1 MNEIITHKSINQERS
16 QLINRA
22 LVADLLRQEGVCSR
36 ATLAQLSGL
45 KQATITNII
54 GEFIEC
60 GLVVETGLMSGCKGR
75 RSIGVTLNDDL
86 YKVIGIRMTRR
97 AFYISIAGLSGKV
110 YAVEEYPIGPRD
122 DVQNTISRIRNA
134 IQDIRRE
141 NSSTHIPAVCMAM
154 PGPYREDRD
163 QLLFVTELSGWQNF
177 PIKKALT
184 EGFDI
189 PIYIANDANA
199 SAFAQLWYRSKEYG
213 IRNMIYVLA
222 GQGIGCG
229 IITDGKLVLGQRGI
243 AGEFGHNTINYR
255 GALCECGNRGCLE
268 KYCSTLA
275 LRSRIRERLAAGEA
289 SKLQADALSTEA
301 LAHAVAQ
308 GDPVACEE
316 YDRVCEFLSIGITN
330 LINQLNPGIIVI
342 GDELAEIAPDRML
355 ATVRERVKES
365 VHTLSPGEVAIEV
378 NRLPGSPVL
387 LGAAAFAAQSVLADP
402 GKLIQEAAV
411 SQEIS
416 SAPLELAAQ

>member
-1 MNEIITHKSINQERS
+1 MAIIPSITTDCR
-16 QLINRA
+16 
-22 LVADLLRQEGVCSR
+22 
-36 ATLAQLSGL
+36 
-45 KQATITNII
+45 
-54 GEFIEC
+54 
-60 GLVVETGLMSGCKGR
+60 
-75 RSIGVTLNDDL
+75 
-86 YKVIGIRMTRR
+86 
-97 AFYISIAGLSGKV
+97 
-110 YAVEEYPIGPRD
+110 
-122 DVQNTISRIRNA
+122 
-134 IQDIRRE
+134 
-141 NSSTHIPAVCMAM
+141 
-154 PGPYREDRD
+154 
-163 QLLFVTELSGWQNF
+163 
-177 PIKKALT
+177 
-184 EGFDI
+184 
-189 PIYIANDANA
+189 A
-199 SAFAQLWYRSKEYG
+199 SAATAAAWK
-213 IRNMIYVLA
+213 
-222 GQGIGCG
+222 
-229 IITDGKLVLGQRGI
+229 
-243 AGEFGHNTINYR
+243 
-255 GALCECGNRGCLE
+255 

-416 SAPLELAAQ
+416 SAPLELAAL

>member
-1 MNEIITHKSINQERS
+1 MNASNQKSINQEKI
-16 QLINRA
+16 QAINRA
-22 LVADLLRQEGVCSR
+22 LIIDLLRQQGVCSR
-36 ATLAQLSGL
+36 ATLAHLSGL

-54 GEFIEC
+54 AEC
-60 GLVVETGLMSGCKGR
+60 ITSGFVMETGLMSGSKGR
-75 RSIGVTLNDDL
+75 RSIGITLNEEHCH
-86 YKVIGIRMTRR
+86 VIGIRMTRS
-97 AFYISIAGLSGKV
+97 AFYLCLAGLSGKPFHV
-110 YAVEEYPIGPRD
+110 QEFPIAPGEPVQTTLPRIRRAVEDTLAQSETKI
-122 DVQNTISRIRNA
+122 A
-134 IQDIRRE
+134 
-141 NSSTHIPAVCMAM
+141 AACMAM
-154 PGPYREDRD
+154 PGPYHEDRD
-163 QLLFVTELSGWQNF
+163 CLFFVTELSGWQNY
-177 PIKKALT
+177 PIRATLT
-184 EGFDI
+184 KGLDLPFLVV
-189 PIYIANDANA
+189 NDANA
-199 SAFAQLWYRSKEYG
+199 SAFAQLWYHGQEPATQ
-213 IRNMIYVLA
+213 NMLYVLA
-222 GQGIGCG
+222 GQGVGCG
-229 IITDGKLVLGQRGI
+229 IISEGRLVTGQRGL
-243 AGEFGHNTINYR
+243 AGEFGHNSIDYN
-255 GALCECGNRGCLE
+255 GLPCECGNRGCLE

-275 LRSRIRERLAAGEA
+275 LRSRIRERLSAGEA

-416 SAPLELAAQ
+416 SAPLELAAL